1 MNILDGAR
9 LVTRG
14 AALGSASA
22 VISTGTAIGAAASIL
37 SINDAIL
44 GAKSIERERT
54 IRDVIYKLRTVA
66 IKASRNEKQTY
77 LRLNEAEVE
86 TIDFIGRGAKTL
98 IFKGLSTVGSW
109 FIRVVTAGIRYA
121 IIPMF
126 NILRF
131 AVATAFR
138 LVIMNPWVMGTLAA
152 AGAAY
157 LLYRKFFAPQEAPEP
172 TKKDLAEPVQP
183 SGGVQ
188 KRAPSYETA
197 AEPSGAEPAATR
209 TEGFTPA
216 TLRPSA
222 TLPELS
228 KPAAANRTI
237 LVKAMEGRIKDKR
250 ERAAFMAQMHHE
262 SHGFGSM
269 TEEGAPSY
277 FKKYEFKKNLG
288 NTKKGDGERYKGRGY
303 IQLTGRSNYEIFGRK
318 VGQDLINNPELAA
331 DPEIAAQIALAYW
344 ESRGSGK
351 AAREGDF
358 DAVTRSINPGM
369 NGKADRDEK
378 YALYLASMGI
388 DASGM
393 PITSTEQTQNVTTKS
408 ADKTTQ
414 TQTQK
419 PTGGLTLQI
428 PTYGRLSST
437 YGNRVDPVSGSF
449 ERKHKGI
456 DIAAPVGTPIYAA
469 TSGKAV
475 VSPNTK
481 GGYGNLLEILGDEY
495 DTRYAHLSSFE
506 VGNNARVT
514 QGQIVAKVGNTGRS
528 TGAHLHFEVRDKR
541 GNDID
546 PGTVMALPPKG
557 MIEKSSV
564 VPVTTN
570 RDVDFIERDGRLIRL
585 EK

>member
-22 VISTGTAIGAAASIL
+22 VLSTGTAIGAAASIL

-44 GAKSIERERT
+44 GVRSIERERT
-54 IRDVIYKLRTVA
+54 IRGLIDKLRTTA
-66 IKASRNEKQTY
+66 IKASRNEKRTY
-77 LRLNEAEVE
+77 LQLNEAEQE
-86 TIDFIGRGAKTL
+86 SISFLASSAKTL
-98 IFKGLSTVGSW
+98 ILRGLSTVGSW

-131 AVATAFR
+131 AVGTAFR
-138 LVIMNPWVMGTLAA
+138 LVLMNPWVVGTLAA

-157 LLYRKFFAPQEAPEP
+157 VLYRKFIAPKDETPTTNREA
-172 TKKDLAEPVQP
+172 AAPVQP
-183 SGGVQ
+183 STGQSRTSASESSGPTSTESARTGKDGFEPADVQ
-188 KRAPSYETA
+188 K
-197 AEPSGAEPAATR
+197 
-209 TEGFTPA
+209 
-216 TLRPSA
+216 
-222 TLPELS
+222 LPTLS
-228 KPAAANRTI
+228 KSAAANRDVLT
-237 LVKAMEGRIKDKR
+237 KAMEGKITDKR
-250 ERAAFMAQMHHE
+250 ERAAFLAQMHHE
-262 SHGFGSM
+262 SKGFSAM
-269 TEEGAPSY
+269 TEEGDPSY

-288 NTKKGDGERYKGRGY
+288 NTQKGDGEKYKGRGF

-318 VGQDLINNPELAA
+318 VGQDLINNPELAS

-344 ESRGSGK
+344 DSRGSGK
-351 AAREGDF
+351 AARAGDY

-369 NGKADRDEK
+369 KGKADRDKK
-378 YALYLASMGI
+378 YAMYLASLGI
-388 DASGM
+388 DSDGT
-393 PITSTEQTQNVTTKS
+393 PVKVTEETQNIDTKT
-408 ADKTTQ
+408 ADKQ
-414 TQTQK
+414 TQT
-419 PTGGLTLQI
+419 PPSGLKMQI

-449 ERKHKGI
+449 ERKHRGI
-456 DIAAPVGTPIYAA
+456 DIAAPTGTPIYAA

-481 GGYGNLLEILGDEY
+481 GGYGNLLEILGEEY

-506 VGNNARVT
+506 VGNNARVV
-514 QGQIVAKVGNTGRS
+514 QGQVVAKVGNTGRS

-557 MIEKSSV
+557 NIEKSQV
-564 VPVTTN
+564 VPPASN
-570 RDVDFIERDGRLIRL
+570 RDIEIVERDGRLIKL
-585 EK
+585 ER

>member
-44 GAKSIERERT
+44 GVRSIERERT
-54 IRDVIYKLRTVA
+54 IRSAIYKLRNVA
-66 IKASRNEKQTY
+66 IRASRNERQTY
-77 LRLNEAEVE
+77 LRLNEAE
-86 TIDFIGRGAKTL
+86 TDAISFIGSSAKTL
-98 IFKGLSTVGSW
+98 IFKGLSTVGGW
-109 FIRVVTAGIRYA
+109 FIRMVTAGIKYA

-126 NILRF
+126 NVLRF
-131 AVATAFR
+131 AVATTFR
-138 LVIMNPWVMGTLAA
+138 LVIMNPWVIGTLAA

-157 LLYRKFFAPQEAPEP
+157 LLYRKFFAPAETETP
-172 TKKDLAEPVQP
+172 TKKSLAAPIQP
-183 SGGVQ
+183 SGEGT
-188 KRAPSYETA
+188 RTPSSAPTEA
-197 AEPSGAEPAATR
+197 APEGQQPAGFPPAAMR
-209 TEGFTPA
+209 QPA
-216 TLRPSA
+216 E
-222 TLPELS
+222 LPPLS
-228 KPAAANRTI
+228 KPASANKTVLIR
-237 LVKAMEGRIKDKR
+237 AMEGKITDPR

-262 SHGFGSM
+262 SMGFGSM
-269 TEEGAPSY
+269 TEVGNPAY

-288 NTKKGDGERYKGRGY
+288 NTKAGDGERYKGRGF

-318 VGQDLINNPELAA
+318 IGQDLVNNPELAA

-351 AAREGDF
+351 AARAGDF
-358 DAVTRSINPGM
+358 DGVTRSINPGM
-369 NGKADRDEK
+369 KGKADRDEK
-378 YALYLASMGI
+378 YAMYLASFGI
-388 DASGM
+388 DAAGM
-393 PITSTEQTQNVTTKS
+393 PVTSTEQVQNTKTKT

-414 TQTQK
+414 TQT
-419 PTGGLTLQI
+419 PSGGLTLQI

-456 DIAAPVGTPIYAA
+456 DIAAPTGTPIYAA
-469 TSGKAV
+469 TSGRAV
-475 VSPNTK
+475 VKPNTK

-495 DTRYAHLSSFE
+495 DTRYAHISSFE
-506 VGNNARVT
+506 VGDNARVNR
-514 QGQIVAKVGNTGRS
+514 GQVVAKVGNTGRS

-541 GNDID
+541 GNDVD

-557 MIEKSSV
+557 NIEKSSV
-564 VPVTTN
+564 VPSQQN
-570 RDVDFIERDGRLIRL
+570 RDVDFIERDGRLIKL